1 MTLSISA
8 LSMFALPMFSV
19 QAAAPGAPFYAD
31 SSFWVAFCVIAFLA
45 FVIWKG
51 AGKAI
56 GSALDARSNAIK
68 DELEEARRLR
78 EEAQALLAS
87 YMRKQKEAEAQADA
101 IIKQARHD
109 AEVMAA
115 NSRKELAERLER
127 RAAMAEAKIAHAET
141 QALAEVRGRAADL
154 ALDAAQEL
162 LKTGL
167 SAGDKAKLVKSGI
180 SSMGNM
186 LN

>member
-1 MTLSISA
+1 MIT
-8 LSMFALPMFSV
+8 SMFTV
-19 QAAAPGAPFYAD
+19 QAAVAGVPFYAD
-31 SSFWVAFCVIAFLA
+31 ASFWVAFCVVAFIAL
-45 FVIWKG
+45 VLWKG

-56 GSALDARSNAIK
+56 GNALDARSDAIK
-68 DELEEARRLR
+68 AELDEARRLR

-87 YMRKQKEAEAQADA
+87 YMRKQKEAETQAED

-115 NSRKELAERLER
+115 NSRKELAERLDR
-127 RAAMAEAKIAHAET
+127 RAALAEAKIANAEV

-154 ALDAAQEL
+154 ALNAAQDL
-162 LKTGL
+162 LKNGL
-167 SAGDKAKLVKSGI
+167 STAEKNKLVKSGI
-180 SSMGNM
+180 ASMGNM